1 MSTTSP
7 QIDPESL
14 VARIIAELQANPDAQ
29 TLLLRALLTNEF
41 LGMPIRLERIEADLV
56 LLTSRM
62 ERVELDIAELK
73 DNVKELT
80 GNVKDLT
87 GNVKDLT
94 GNVKELTGN
103 VKELTGNVKELT
115 GRMGRA
121 EADIAVLKGD
131 SLEVK
136 LQRRIRPLLSQRL
149 GLRRSRMMHSPIQD
163 TSPELFEP
171 VQSALD
177 NGIITDAQE
186 TRINTTDIILRAQR
200 KSDQAEVWVAVEVSN
215 DISQNDIERAQQSA
229 AALRAVFPEGAMAAV
244 AGYRLHPRDQERA
257 DNANVHALLVEETG

>member
-1 MSTTSP
+1 
-7 QIDPESL
+7 

-41 LGMPIRLERIEADLV
+41 LGMPIRLERIEADLA

-73 DNVKELT
+73 DNVKE
-80 GNVKDLT
+80 LT

-136 LQRRIRPLLSQRL
+136 LHRRIRPLLSQRL
-149 GLRRSRMMHSPIQD
+149 SLRRSRMMHSPIQD

>member
-41 LGMPIRLERIEADLV
+41 LGMPIRLERIEADLA

-73 DNVKELT
+73 DNVKE
-80 GNVKDLT
+80 LT

-136 LQRRIRPLLSQRL
+136 LHRRIRPLLSQRL